1 MCVHVCVQP
10 LVYKNLDFG
19 IDLETRV
26 ALVGPNGAGKSTLLK
41 LLDGEVSIGFHGYHE
56 SMQKAPQCKVYLS
69 SLERHLRI

>member
-1 MCVHVCVQP
+1 MYVLCVQP

-41 LLDGEVSIGFHGYHE
+41 LLDGEVSKGLHAWSPGI
-56 SMQKAPQCKVYLS
+56 L
-69 SLERHLRI
+69 